1 MVIGFLGKG
10 GSGKSTLSYYYSRHL
25 KSNGFEVLAIDAD
38 HNMDLAHR
46 FGDVTKMPHYGSS
59 MEYLRELIG
68 LSAEENYKKAFQLVP
83 NPEFYFGESQ
93 DPFTKKYTYV
103 HGDGTLVMTP
113 GPHTNEVVLGKW
125 CSHSLFTALK
135 VYLSFLELSDFQ
147 RVVVDEK
154 AGADGADIG
163 TSSSFDVSV
172 IVAEPTPYGVKA
184 AKQIS
189 EILDRFDAPYV
200 FVGNKVYD
208 QEDIEFLKSHLGELA
223 TVFYVSKFMA
233 RSDHESDAAENVK
246 AIKELHKAVENSRP
260 TLTRLE
266 RTREKLSSK
275 EPVSL

>member
-25 KSNGFEVLAIDAD
+25 KSKDFEVLAIDAD

-46 FGDVTKMPHYGSS
+46 FGDVATMPHYGSS

-68 LSAEENYKKAFQLVP
+68 LSVDENYKKAFQLEP
-83 NPEFYFGESQ
+83 SPEFYFGAKL
-93 DPFTKKYTYV
+93 DPFTKKYTHIYN
-103 HGDGTLVMTP
+103 DGTLVMTP
-113 GPHTNEVVLGKW
+113 GPHTDEVVLGKW

-135 VYLSFLELSDFQ
+135 VYLSFLELSDKQ
-147 RVVVDEK
+147 RAVVDEK

-208 QEDIEFLKSHLGELA
+208 QDDIDFLSNHLGELA
-223 TVFYVSKFMA
+223 TVFYASKFMA
-233 RSDHESDAAENVK
+233 RSEHKSDSPENTQ
-246 AIKELHKAVENSRP
+246 AIKDLHKAIENSRP
-260 TLTRLE
+260 SLTRLE
-266 RTREKLSSK
+266 RTKEKLSSK
-275 EPVSL
+275 EAVSL